1 MMTMCDDGEPHRNI
15 QACVVTMCDDCD
27 SGIATCVVTWIV
39 AVTWNVV
46 WGKDCDSHCDDDNC
60 AHKRDCDD
68 GNCAHERD

>member
-1 MMTMCDDGEPHRNI
+1 
-15 QACVVTMCDDCD
+15 MCDDCD